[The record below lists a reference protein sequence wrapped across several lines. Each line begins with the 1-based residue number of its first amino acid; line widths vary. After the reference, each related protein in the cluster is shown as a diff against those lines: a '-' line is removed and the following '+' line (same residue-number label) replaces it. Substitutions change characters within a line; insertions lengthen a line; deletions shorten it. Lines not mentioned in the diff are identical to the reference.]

1 MGWLKR
7 YEDTLKSRY
16 QRLYGEHAGTQWAKN
31 EKKKLHKLS
40 LLLVICMVLVVVNDI
55 HSYRHVYE
63 NVRIDPSS
71 GNIVGVERPKTGEG
85 TYSFNTKAT
94 ILTENGKIV
103 RDYYITIE
111 PAGEI
116 ASEKEEQQLPEKSEE
131 EKADQELKQLIS
143 NLNADTTQSLVLMPS
158 ELENGERVIWSK
170 EENADVT
177 FYLAGTI
184 AMLWILYRSRFYT
197 IKQEEKKARESIIRE
212 LPEFI
217 NKLVLLLNA
226 GVVLNKA
233 FLQIVEDYRG
243 NSFFYNRMGEIAHL
257 VRETNAAF
265 HEELYRFAKYSG
277 VKELMRITN
286 IILDNISKGD
296 DLADKLRREN
306 ELLWFARKQQAEE
319 KGRLAETKL
328 TMPLMVLLLV
338 LIMITIAPAMME
350 M

>member
-31 EKKKLHKLS
+31 EKKKLHQIS
-40 LLLVICMVLVVVNDI
+40 LLLIACMVLVVVNDI

-71 GNIVGVERPKTGEG
+71 GKIVGAERPKAEEG

-94 ILTENGKIV
+94 IFTENGKIV
-103 RDYYITIE
+103 KDYYITIE
-111 PAGEI
+111 PIGEI
-116 ASEKEEQQLPEKSEE
+116 VMEKKEQELPEKSEA

-143 NLNADTTQSLVLMPS
+143 NINADTTQSLVVLPS
-158 ELENGERVIWSK
+158 ELENGNRVIWSK
-170 EENADVT
+170 EENSDVA

-184 AMLWILYRSRFYT
+184 AMFWILYRSRFYV
-197 IKQEEKKARESIIRE
+197 IKKEEKKAKESIIRE